1 MGRSN
6 SGYMSLLAVVVQG
19 LLLVAVFSVTSN
31 SPLDLYFISNV
42 QMSGDIILRLN
53 DLVNKTHDHSWLGET
68 FPVPIQFSVLPMS
81 MIISGLFAGGFF
93 VQFMTYRISTNLKTA
108 QELYITSTMTE
119 YAQWDITFLVYVVLE
134 HCVCITMLCS
144 PISLTFLVLMTVL
157 VTLVIVE
164 RCGTRADGPNN
175 SLASCSMFVTVFV
188 GLYILSSFKRHMHS
202 ASVFF
207 ILHVLIDMSL
217 VFGHTA
223 DGDNHLFSTALNS
236 RAFFVL
242 ASAVLLFTIMI
253 THIADIAG
261 KSTVPAFVS
270 GIYGHTS

>member
-1 MGRSN
+1 MARGN
-6 SGYMSLLAVVVQG
+6 LGCLSLLAVSVQG
-19 LLLVAVFSVTSN
+19 LLLVVVFSVTSN
-31 SPLDLYFISNV
+31 SPLDLYFIYNV
-42 QMSGDIILRLN
+42 QMTGDVILRLN
-53 DLVNKTHDHSWLGET
+53 DLVNKTHDQSWLGET

-81 MIISGLFAGGFF
+81 MLISTVFICGFI
-93 VQFMTYRISTNLKTA
+93 VQFMTYRISADSKTA
-108 QELYITSTMTE
+108 NDLYISSTVAAHT
-119 YAQWDITFLVYVVLE
+119 QWDILFLVYVVSE
-134 HCVCITMLCS
+134 HCICITMLCS
-144 PISLTFLVLMTVL
+144 PISPTFLILMTCL
-157 VTLVIVE
+157 VALVIIE
-164 RCGTRADGPNN
+164 RCGTRPDGPEN

-207 ILHVLIDMSL
+207 ILHVLLDMSL

-242 ASAVLLFTIMI
+242 ASSVLLFTIMI
-253 THIADIAG
+253 THITDIAG
-261 KSTVPAFVS
+261 KSTVPTFVS